1 MLRRAALIACAVSLF
16 LTAAAPGV
24 FAFRAVFL
32 HFGGYTVSIL
42 STGPTFVS
50 HLAFPMSGVELGRHT
65 PNAMSEY
72 LLPTAQLAGSV
83 PRVSR
88 GPSWRT
94 RRTPRRG

>member
-1 MLRRAALIACAVSLF
+1 
-16 LTAAAPGV
+16 
-24 FAFRAVFL
+24 
-32 HFGGYTVSIL
+32 
-42 STGPTFVS
+42 
-50 HLAFPMSGVELGRHT
+50 LAFPMSGVELGRHT